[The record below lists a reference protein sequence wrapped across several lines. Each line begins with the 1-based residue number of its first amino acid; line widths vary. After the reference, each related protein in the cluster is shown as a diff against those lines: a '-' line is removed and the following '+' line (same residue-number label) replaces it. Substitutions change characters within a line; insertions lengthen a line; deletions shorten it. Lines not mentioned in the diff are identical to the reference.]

1 MTVREVPKQR
11 QTTKQEQ
18 VVKQTVK
25 VVIGEEKKKKKKRRR
40 RRVRDAPAYQR
51 TVRRANPYNNFYG
64 DPRDGYNV
72 PPRPRA
78 YMTNVGNIPTRVQVN
93 TETGIRQ
100 QDANN
105 LGIRRQLEIIRENDR
120 LRAEQLRI
128 SKDLRDSQVDTF
140 SARSFDSAPS
150 AETPITQARPASD
163 RPSVDGDSQT
173 TRGVFIP
180 QAGLSTGVGGQVAKS
195 ISSRATSS
203 TSSADSLTSQSPVS
217 PPPFEIQ
224 DRPPPRASKKL
235 REEGRKAL
243 SESVKM
249 GVADMAKQ
257 KGFKPYSMKGKYAG
271 LYYRGGGGQK
281 YTQEDVMDFD
291 PAVDF
296 KERVE
301 MRRIRRA
308 TEATNPSGIQPRK
321 AKRGVG
327 GGSGSTRRNTEQE
340 RELED
345 ILEGIEPD
353 ETVDVVF
360 PSDKAE
366 ADAGGGEPPRP
377 RLLSPRPKK
386 QQARKADPTADPDD
400 PRAGEGE

>member
-1 MTVREVPKQR
+1 MLKRKSNVTVREVPKQR

-150 AETPITQARPASD
+150 AETPVTQARPASD

-180 QAGLSTGVGGQVAKS
+180 QAGLQTGVGGQVAKS
-195 ISSRATSS
+195 LSSRTSATSS
-203 TSSADSLTSQSPVS
+203 TSSADSITSQSPQS
-217 PPPFEIQ
+217 PP
-224 DRPPPRASKKL
+224 SKKL

-243 SESVKM
+243 AESVKM
-249 GVADMAKQ
+249 GVEDMAKQ
-257 KGFKPYSMKGKYAG
+257 KGFKAYSSKGKFAG
-271 LYYRGGGGQK
+271 LYYRVRGGGRK
-281 YTQEDVMDFD
+281 YTQDEVMDFD

-296 KERVE
+296 RERVE
-301 MRRIRRA
+301 MRMRRRE
-308 TEATNPSGIQPRK
+308 TDATNPSRIQPRK

-345 ILEGIEPD
+345 ILEGLEPD
-353 ETVDVVF
+353 EEVDVTF
-360 PSDKAE
+360 ASDRGE

-377 RLLSPRPKK
+377 RLLSPRPRK
-386 QQARKADPTADPDD
+386 QKARKADPSADPDD

>member
-1 MTVREVPKQR
+1 MLKRKSNVTVREVPKQR

-93 TETGIRQ
+93 TETGIRL

-128 SKDLRDSQVDTF
+128 SKETRDSQIDTF
-140 SARSFDSAPS
+140 SARSFDDAPS
-150 AETPITQARPASD
+150 AETPVTQARQMSD

-180 QAGLSTGVGGQVAKS
+180 QAGLQTGVGGQVAKS
-195 ISSRATSS
+195 LSSRTSATSS
-203 TSSADSLTSQSPVS
+203 TSSADSITSQSPQS
-217 PPPFEIQ
+217 PP
-224 DRPPPRASKKL
+224 SKKL

-243 SESVKM
+243 AESVKM
-249 GVADMAKQ
+249 GVEDMAKQ
-257 KGFKPYSMKGKYAG
+257 KGFKAYSSKGKFAG
-271 LYYRGGGGQK
+271 LYYRVRGGGRK
-281 YTQEDVMDFD
+281 YTQDEVMDFD

-296 KERVE
+296 RERVE
-301 MRRIRRA
+301 MRMRRRE
-308 TEATNPSGIQPRK
+308 TDATNPSRIQPRK

-345 ILEGIEPD
+345 ILEGLEPD
-353 ETVDVVF
+353 EEVDVTF
-360 PSDKAE
+360 ASDRGE

-377 RLLSPRPKK
+377 RLLSPRPRK
-386 QQARKADPTADPDD
+386 QKARKADPSADPDD

>member
-1 MTVREVPKQR
+1 MLKRKSNVTVREVPKQR

-93 TETGIRQ
+93 TETGIRL

-128 SKDLRDSQVDTF
+128 SKETRDSQVDTF
-140 SARSFDSAPS
+140 SARSFDDAPS
-150 AETPITQARPASD
+150 AETPVTQARPISD

-180 QAGLSTGVGGQVAKS
+180 QAGLQTGVGGQVAKS
-195 ISSRATSS
+195 LSSRTSATSS
-203 TSSADSLTSQSPVS
+203 TSSADSMTSQSPVS
-217 PPPFEIQ
+217 PP
-224 DRPPPRASKKL
+224 SKKL

-243 SESVKM
+243 AESVKM
-249 GVADMAKQ
+249 GVEDMAKQ
-257 KGFKPYSMKGKYAG
+257 KGFKAYSSKGKFAG
-271 LYYRGGGGQK
+271 LYYRVRGGGRK
-281 YTQEDVMDFD
+281 YTQDEVMDFD

-296 KERVE
+296 RERVE
-301 MRRIRRA
+301 MRMRRRE
-308 TEATNPSGIQPRK
+308 TDATNPSRIQPRK

-345 ILEGIEPD
+345 ILEGLEPD
-353 ETVDVVF
+353 EEVDVTF
-360 PSDKAE
+360 ASDRGE

-377 RLLSPRPKK
+377 RLLSPRPRK
-386 QQARKADPTADPDD
+386 QKARKADPSADPDD
-400 PRAGEGE
+400 PRQGEGE

>member
-1 MTVREVPKQR
+1 MLKRKSNVTVREVPKQR

-93 TETGIRQ
+93 TETGIRL

-180 QAGLSTGVGGQVAKS
+180 QAGLQTGVGGQVAKS
-195 ISSRATSS
+195 LSSRTSATSS
-203 TSSADSLTSQSPVS
+203 TSSADSITSQSPQS
-217 PPPFEIQ
+217 PP
-224 DRPPPRASKKL
+224 SKKL

-243 SESVKM
+243 AESVKM
-249 GVADMAKQ
+249 GVEDMAKQ
-257 KGFKPYSMKGKYAG
+257 KGFKAYSSKGKFAG
-271 LYYRGGGGQK
+271 LYYRVRGGGRK
-281 YTQEDVMDFD
+281 YTQDEVMDFD

-296 KERVE
+296 RERVE
-301 MRRIRRA
+301 MRMRRRE
-308 TEATNPSGIQPRK
+308 TDATNPSRIQPRK

-345 ILEGIEPD
+345 ILEGLEPD
-353 ETVDVVF
+353 EEVDVTF
-360 PSDKAE
+360 ASDRGE

-377 RLLSPRPKK
+377 RLLSPRPRK
-386 QQARKADPTADPDD
+386 QKARKADPSADPDD

>member
-180 QAGLSTGVGGQVAKS
+180 QAGLQTGVGGQVAKS
-195 ISSRATSS
+195 LSSRTSATSS
-203 TSSADSLTSQSPVS
+203 TSSADSITSQSPQS
-217 PPPFEIQ
+217 PP
-224 DRPPPRASKKL
+224 SKKL

-243 SESVKM
+243 AESVKM
-249 GVADMAKQ
+249 GVEDMAKQ
-257 KGFKPYSMKGKYAG
+257 KGFKAYSSKGKFAG
-271 LYYRGGGGQK
+271 LYYRVRGGGRK
-281 YTQEDVMDFD
+281 YTQDEVMDFD

-296 KERVE
+296 RERVE
-301 MRRIRRA
+301 MRMRRRE
-308 TEATNPSGIQPRK
+308 TDATNPSRIQPRK

-345 ILEGIEPD
+345 ILEGLEPD
-353 ETVDVVF
+353 EEVDVTF
-360 PSDKAE
+360 ASDRGE

-377 RLLSPRPKK
+377 RLLSPRPRK
-386 QQARKADPTADPDD
+386 QKARKADPSADPDD